1 MNKLKSDLYK
11 NGYVVVKNLLSEDEI
26 THFSEKIKKICETKN
41 SNRIDDLYNYQEFW
55 DFIINRKTDRIGLLV
70 FGKET
75 FIQCPLTIDYNVL
88 TNLLSEVTV
97 VPLENIPKSL
107 PSKLE

>member
-55 DFIINRKTDRIGLLV
+55 DFIINRKLFLNNPTL
-70 FGKET
+70 FQKNTAMYEMKENKS
-75 FIQCPLTIDYNVL
+75 IDVDSINDIHIIEKL
-88 TNLLSEVTV
+88 NL
-97 VPLENIPKSL
+97 I
-107 PSKLE
+107 